1 MTNRGRTHIMSNWK
15 TALLAGAMAC
25 APVQAFAAPTEAP
38 LAETV
43 APAEED
49 LTSPENLENAKAKMQ
64 REMDQAI
71 AMVEKFFDTSN
82 LPPID
87 PARLALARQ
96 STAALLPA
104 GSLEKMVDNLYGKA
118 FDLFLAE
125 MDGASPLMLS
135 IKTGVESD
143 KIEALD
149 DKSKTAIADLFDP
162 HRKERGDQILKVV
175 KPLISEAL
183 ADLEPP
189 MREGLAKAYARKFSA
204 PQLTEMNA
212 FFATPTGKLY
222 ASESMALGADPE
234 VMLATIKAV
243 PPMITKFIDRAP
255 QIEGQLKEL
264 PKEKQLTDL
273 SDAEI
278 AKLAKLM
285 KVDAKT
291 LKETRDNWTNPA
303 VEEAVDA
310 GADWN
315 ADDASAAD
323 AAADAAAAAADA
335 AGEWDPA
342 YERANWSAADLKR
355 VEDAE
360 SALEAAST
368 AAYDAE
374 QAAIANARKKKK

>member
-1 MTNRGRTHIMSNWK
+1 MITKLKSV
-15 TALLAGAMAC
+15 LLAGAMVF

-38 LAETV
+38 LAEPF
-43 APAEED
+43 APADEGD
-49 LTSPENLENAKAKMQ
+49 LTSPENLEDAKTKMQ

-71 AMVEKFFDTSN
+71 AMVEKFFDTSK

-96 STAALLPA
+96 STAALIPP
-104 GSLEKMVDNLYGKA
+104 GSLEKMIDNLYGKA
-118 FDLFLAE
+118 FDMFMAE

-149 DKSKTAIADLFDP
+149 EKSKTAIADLFDP

-204 PQLTEMNA
+204 QQLGEMNA

-222 ASESMALGADPE
+222 ANESMAMQADPE

-278 AKLAKLM
+278 TKLAKLM

-291 LKETRDNWTNPA
+291 LKETRDNWANPA
-303 VEEAVDA
+303 IDEAVEATSD
-310 GADWN
+310 DWN
-315 ADDASAAD
+315 PDDASAAD
-323 AAADAAAAAADA
+323 AATDAAAAAADA

-374 QAAIANARKKKK
+374 QAAIANARKKPSKK

>member
-15 TALLAGAMAC
+15 TALLAGVMAF

-71 AMVEKFFDTSN
+71 AMVEKFFDTSS

-204 PQLTEMNA
+204 PQLTEINV

-285 KVDAKT
+285 KVDAQT
-291 LKETRDNWTNPA
+291 LKETRDNWANPA

-310 GADWN
+310 SADWN